1 MAFALPDTA
10 PTAPEFVRTGKVS
23 QAMPAVLA
31 MLFGMLIVG
40 VAGFS
45 HIDAV
50 HNAAHDTRHANGFPC
65 H

>member
-10 PTAPEFVRTGKVS
+10 PTAPELVRTGKVS